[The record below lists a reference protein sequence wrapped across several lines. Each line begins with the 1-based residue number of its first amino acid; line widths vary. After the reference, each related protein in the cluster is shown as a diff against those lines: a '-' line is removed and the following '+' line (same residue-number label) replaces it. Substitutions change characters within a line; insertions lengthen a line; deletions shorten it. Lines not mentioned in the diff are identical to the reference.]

1 MDMKQCMLALAIA
14 EGFDPAPVAALLD
27 PGLDAEGLVAGLPML
42 PPELDLPPRVRR
54 RLADPTLLQRARG
67 LMDRAAAAGLC
78 VLTPDDERFPARLR
92 HAPGRPVVLF
102 VRGAAEALTR
112 APAVAV
118 VGSRAAT
125 PYGQVAAQDFAG
137 ALGRAG
143 VAVWSGLARGIDGLA
158 HEAALQAGGTTVA
171 VLAGGLD
178 ATYPPEHEDLA
189 QRIAASGGCLVAEL
203 PPGMRA
209 TRGHFL
215 RRNRILAA
223 ATPATLVVE
232 AGLASGALV
241 TAGMAAAAGATVHA
255 VPGPYTSE
263 QSRGCHQLLGE
274 GAQLASDPVDL
285 LRGLGIDRSVPDRAA
300 RALELGAD
308 AEAVLR
314 LLTQGPRPLDL
325 AHRESRLGRAAF
337 LAALHVLQRE
347 GLVRPLPGSMLAAVR
362 VSR

>member
-1 MDMKQCMLALAIA
+1 MHLHHCMLALAIA

-27 PGLDAEGLVAGLPML
+27 PDLDAEALVAGLPAL
-42 PPELDLPPRVRR
+42 PGGLELPPRVRR
-54 RLADPTLLQRARG
+54 RLADPTLLARARD
-67 LMDRAAAAGLC
+67 LLVRAAAVGLR
-78 VLTPDDERFPARLR
+78 VLTPHDGRFPARLR
-92 HAPGRPVVLF
+92 ELPGRPLVLF
-102 VRGAAEALTR
+102 VRGDPAALAR
-112 APAVAV
+112 SPAVAV

-125 PYGQVAAQDFAG
+125 TYGQLAARDFAG
-137 ALGRAG
+137 ALARAG
-143 VAVWSGLARGIDGLA
+143 VAVWSGLARGVDGIA
-158 HEAALQAGGTTVA
+158 HEATLEAGGTTVA

-178 ATYPPEHEDLA
+178 ATYPPEHEALA
-189 QRIAASGGCLVAEL
+189 QRIVAAGGCLVAEV

-232 AGLASGALV
+232 AGQASGALV

-263 QSRGCHQLLGE
+263 QSRGCHQLLAD
-274 GAQLASDPVDL
+274 GALLAADPVSL
-285 LRGLGIDRSVPDRAA
+285 LRSMGFDRDVGAHTA

-308 AEAVLR
+308 AETVLR
-314 LLTQGPRPLDL
+314 LLAQGPRPFDL
-325 AHRESRLGRAAF
+325 ALRESRLERATF
-337 LAALHVLQRE
+337 LGALHALQRE
-347 GLVRPLPGSMLAAVR
+347 GLVRQLPGSMLAAVR